1 MRWAQRL
8 KRVFG
13 TDLERC
19 EQCGG
24 AVKVIASIEDPEV
37 IAVILQHQVL
47 DRRADSHP
55 RPPAARAPPLAG
67 LDPFES
73 ADPA

>member
-1 MRWAQRL
+1 MCLSHRPRL
-8 KRVFG
+8 FG
-13 TDLERC
+13 IDIERC

-24 AVKVIASIEDPEV
+24 AVEIIASIEDPEV
-37 IAVILQHQVL
+37 IAVILRHVGL
-47 DRRADSHP
+47 DRTEDSTA
-55 RPPAARAPPLAG
+55 RLPAARGPPLTG